1 MTKKITF
8 TTSKILKKVTT
19 LFHTKG
25 YCATSMQ
32 DIVAVSQLN
41 RSSLYN
47 TFGSKLELFI
57 NCFDASEKNYRRE
70 IQKIILSVEN
80 PLKAIRNILE
90 LSIKESINENLIP
103 NYIAEIRND
112 EILIIKLMESQKSY
126 LLGLFEDLIKKG
138 QNSGAINNGKSNKQ
152 YAYFLVVSYYGL
164 QNMKSLSNNEN
175 KLENVIYNIISVL
188 ER

>member
-1 MTKKITF
+1 MSKKITF
-8 TTSKILKKVTT
+8 TTTKILKKVTT

-32 DIVAVSQLN
+32 DIVTVSQLN
-41 RSSLYN
+41 RSSIYN

-57 NCFDASEKNYRRE
+57 RCFDVSEKNYRRE

-80 PLKAIRNILE
+80 PLKCVRNILE
-90 LSIKESINENLIP
+90 LSIKESINGNLIP
-103 NYIAEIRND
+103 NYITEIRN
-112 EILIIKLMESQKSY
+112 EEVLIKKIIESQKNY
-126 LLGLFEDLIKKG
+126 LLELFEDIIKKG
-138 QNSGAINNGKSNKQ
+138 QNFGAINNSKSSKQ
-152 YAYFLVVSYYGL
+152 YASYLVVSYYGL
-164 QNMKSLSNNEN
+164 QTIKSFSNNET